1 MKLYLI
7 LWILKTKRPD
17 NCWTISNKNSHSV
30 RHPQITNNADALG
43 GHDLV
48 TDGNE
53 IISLV
58 TLIDQRLAQKGIIN
72 SEH

>member
-1 MKLYLI
+1 MKLNLI
-7 LWILKTKRPD
+7 SWISKTKKPD

-30 RHPQITNNADALG
+30 RHPEITNNADALG

-58 TLIDQRLAQKGIIN
+58 TLIDPRLAQKGIFDA
-72 SEH
+72 EQ